1 MPITFSLIK
10 FNRILAILFVVLTLA
25 GFAAEIS
32 IHRLGDDWGFGLVP
46 LVNLSYEGNLP
57 TWYSATLL
65 FVCAL
70 LLTVIARAKL
80 AAGSP
85 YRRHWAALG
94 AIFLYLSL
102 DEAALIHEMIN
113 QPLTES
119 LGLGGV
125 FYFSWVLP
133 FGLFVLIFVVC
144 YLRFLGHL
152 PGRFRRRF
160 VLAGAVYVGGAL
172 GTELPVSWWYERH
185 GGDNLTYGLLN
196 VAQESLE
203 ILGAT
208 LFCAALLAY
217 IRQEVGEL
225 RIGFTGGGAAGRD

>member
-1 MPITFSLIK
+1 MPITFSLTKI
-10 FNRILAILFVVLTLA
+10 NRLLAILFVVLTLA
-25 GFAAEIS
+25 GFVSEVS
-32 IHRLGDDWGFGLVP
+32 IHALDDDWGFGLVP

-57 TWYSATLL
+57 TWYSAILL

-70 LLTVIARAKL
+70 LLTVIARVKL
-80 AAGSP
+80 AGGLA
-85 YRRHWAALG
+85 YRRHWAVLG

-102 DEAALIHEMIN
+102 DEAVVIHEMIN

-125 FYFSWVLP
+125 LTFSWVLP
-133 FGLFVLIFVVC
+133 FGLLVLIFAAC

-152 PGRFRRRF
+152 PARTRRRF
-160 VLAGAVYVGGAL
+160 VLAGVIYVGGAL
-172 GTELPVSWWYERH
+172 GTELPVGWWYDRH

-208 LFCAALLAY
+208 IFCAALLAY
-217 IRQEVGEL
+217 IHQEVGEL
-225 RIGFTGGGAAGRD
+225 RIGLVGPAGRD